1 MDRRWLPLNALRAFE
16 AAGRHNSFTAA
27 ASSLLVSQSAVSRH
41 VIGLED
47 LIGVQLFDRKP
58 HQLSLT
64 EAGRRLLPVV
74 TKSFDRI
81 DEVIEEVRAEKGTP
95 RRSLTVTLPHTFA
108 HQLAVPILRDFRRD
122 YADIKIE
129 IASRPALGPMDRGAE
144 IAVVY
149 SEPRV
154 TDRVLDL
161 LWMEKLTILCHPDVA
176 ARAHDQTLAQFL
188 ATNDLL
194 KVSIEDR
201 PRNQFWEMTV
211 KSVGCPEVNV
221 DRGLV
226 FDTSQMAVLYAM
238 SGEGLALVDPL
249 LFQDELASGKL
260 TRPFE
265 FQIDNGFG
273 YYLAI
278 HPDDLGDTAVS
289 VFRSWLISRFS
300 KPPFST
306 RAEPIAVPVAAG

>member
-81 DEVIEEVRAEKGTP
+81 DEVIEEVRADKGTP

-129 IASRPALGPMDRGAE
+129 IASRPAPGPMDRGAE

-161 LWMEKLTILCHPDVA
+161 LWMEKLTVLCHPDIA
-176 ARAHDQTLAQFL
+176 ARARDQTLGQFL
-188 ATNDLL
+188 ASNDLL
-194 KVSIEDR
+194 KVAIDDR

-211 KSVGCPEVNV
+211 RSVGCPEVNV

-249 LFQDELASGKL
+249 LFQDELASGRL
-260 TRPFE
+260 VRPFD
-265 FQIDNGFG
+265 FQIDDGFG

-300 KPPFST
+300 KPPFAS
-306 RAEPIAVPVAAG
+306 RIDPIPATSG

>member
-16 AAGRHNSFTAA
+16 AAGRHTSFTAA
-27 ASSLLVSQSAVSRH
+27 ASTLLVSQSAVSRH

-47 LIGVQLFDRKP
+47 LIGVQLFERKP

-81 DEVIEEVRAEKGTP
+81 DEVIEEIRADKGAP
-95 RRSLTVTLPHTFA
+95 RRQLTVNLPHTFA

-122 YADIKIE
+122 YPDIKIE
-129 IASRPALGPMDRGAE
+129 IASRPAQGPMERSAE

-161 LWMEKLTILCHPDVA
+161 LWMEKLTVLCHPDVA
-176 ARAHDQTLAQFL
+176 ARGEGQSLSQFL
-188 ATNDLL
+188 SSNDLL
-194 KVSIEDR
+194 KVAIDDR

-211 KSVGCPEVNV
+211 KSVGCPDVNV

-249 LFQDELASGKL
+249 LFQSELASGRL
-260 TRPFE
+260 VRPFD
-265 FQIDNGFG
+265 FQIENGFG
-273 YYLAI
+273 YFLAI

-289 VFRSWLISRFS
+289 VFRTWLISRFS
-300 KPPFST
+300 EPPFASRLPHPNT
-306 RAEPIAVPVAAG
+306 ATSG

>member
-16 AAGRHNSFTAA
+16 AAGRHTSFTAA

-47 LIGVQLFDRKP
+47 LIGVPLFDRKP

-64 EAGRRLLPVV
+64 EAGRKLLPVV

-81 DEVIEEVRAEKGTP
+81 DEVIEEIRADKGAP
-95 RRSLTVTLPHTFA
+95 RRSLKVTLPHTFA

-122 YADIKIE
+122 YPDIAIDIE
-129 IASRPALGPMDRGAE
+129 SRPNFGPMERAAE
-144 IAVVY
+144 ISVVY
-149 SEPRV
+149 SEPKV

-161 LWMEKLTILCHPDVA
+161 LWMERLSILCHPDVA
-176 ARAHDQTLAQFL
+176 ARAGELSLPQFL
-188 ATNDLL
+188 SANDLL
-194 KVSIEDR
+194 HVRIEDR
-201 PRNQFWEMTV
+201 PRNYPWEIAIRAMGV
-211 KSVGCPEVNV
+211 PEVKV

-226 FDTSQMAVLYAM
+226 FDTAQLAVLYAL

-249 LFQDELASGKL
+249 LFQDELATGKL
-260 TRPFE
+260 VSPFDH
-265 FQIDNGFG
+265 QIDDGYG

-289 VFRSWLISRFS
+289 VFRSWLIRRFS
-300 KPPFST
+300 KPPFSSRT
-306 RAEPIAVPVAAG
+306 SQPATV

>member
-16 AAGRHNSFTAA
+16 AAGRHTSFTAA

-47 LIGVQLFDRKP
+47 LIGVPLFDRKP

-64 EAGRRLLPVV
+64 DAGRKLLPVV

-81 DEVIEEVRAEKGTP
+81 DEVIEEIRAEKGTP

-122 YADIKIE
+122 YPDITID
-129 IASRPALGPMDRGAE
+129 IASRPPQGPMERGAE

-149 SEPRV
+149 SEPKV

-176 ARAHDQTLAQFL
+176 ARAKDQTIGQFL
-188 ATNDLL
+188 DSNDLL
-194 KVSIEDR
+194 QVGVEDR
-201 PRNQFWEMTV
+201 PRNYFWEMVTR
-211 KSVGCPEVNV
+211 SVGCPEVKV
-221 DRGLV
+221 DRGMV
-226 FDTSQMAVLYAM
+226 FDTAQMTVLYAM

-249 LFQDELASGKL
+249 LFQDELASGKVA
-260 TRPFE
+260 RPYD
-265 FQIDNGFG
+265 FQIDDGYG

-289 VFRSWLISRFS
+289 VFRTWLISRFS
-300 KPPFST
+300 KPPFSSRST
-306 RAEPIAVPVAAG
+306 LTTTAG

>member
-16 AAGRHNSFTAA
+16 AAGRHTSFTAA

-47 LIGVQLFDRKP
+47 LIGVPLFDRKP

-64 EAGRRLLPVV
+64 DAGRRLLPVV

-81 DEVIEEVRAEKGTP
+81 DEVIEEIRAERGAP
-95 RRSLTVTLPHTFA
+95 RRSLKVALPHTFA

-122 YADIKIE
+122 YPDIAIDIE
-129 IASRPALGPMDRGAE
+129 SRPSQGPMERAAE
-144 IAVVY
+144 ISVVY
-149 SEPRV
+149 SEPKV

-161 LWMEKLTILCHPDVA
+161 LWMEKLAILCHPDIA
-176 ARAHDQTLAQFL
+176 LKARDITLAQFL
-188 ATNDLL
+188 ASNDLL
-194 KVSIEDR
+194 HVRIDER
-201 PRNQFWEMTV
+201 PRNYPWEIFTRTI
-211 KSVGCPEVNV
+211 GCPEVKV

-226 FDTSQMAVLYAM
+226 FDTAQMAVLYAM

-249 LFQDELASGKL
+249 LFQDELGSGKVVMPYDIL
-260 TRPFE
+260 V
-265 FQIDNGFG
+265 DDGYG

-289 VFRSWLISRFS
+289 VFRSWLIRRFS
-300 KPPFST
+300 RHPFAS
-306 RAEPIAVPVAAG
+306 RSAEPIKVD